1 MKKILLTNNLNVIDL
16 THNKYDKVYTDS
28 PYVIEYYKDA
38 IYLDTLLDKSIH
50 ENIENIRKKGFEIN
64 KDIINI
70 FFPKYKDRNINIIS
84 VGTDFTN
91 IYINTVKLFKLMELY
106 PNDEIIIGITN
117 DELYN
122 NNSPEVLSGIRNRF
136 ANIYY
141 WIADLVNL
149 KNVYLRII
157 TNNEK
162 EVFKKQEQKKF
173 QNIGDK
179 SYLKGFSLGHQTMDS
194 WFLRLADLDKKV
206 IFFNFLK
213 KINLIN
219 KNKKKIYLYKK
230 SPIIRE
236 IEPYL
241 YDLGFNLVDMP
252 TIKFDYQNTD
262 NAIRYE
268 KLKELLDKFLENSF
282 LNDIFKS
289 AIFEMYKKRIK
300 YYYQKEINA
309 EKYIS
314 KLDKSIKI
322 ILTNTINGYD
332 SHFFSKQLQQNGY
345 KIINVMHG
353 LSSGFLKENSL
364 RKMEHYECE
373 APDMTLCFNRSE
385 RDRLKK
391 LFPKKLIYP
400 ISMVQEAKNKRFR
413 VLKRFNVN
421 KILKLNDNINV
432 FYPSINYPY
441 NNVTHY
447 GFRMSDKKSYQFE
460 KNMILL
466 LSNLNKRAIYKPYPM
481 RGYVNK
487 DPLIEYAQNF
497 KNIKVID
504 KNYDF
509 RFASSVG
516 DIFIL
521 GSIGTSSTITWM
533 LGENKPIIYLH
544 TNFNFK
550 ISEKGKKIVDQTLI
564 VVDIDKD
571 DWKENLNNILNKPYE
586 EIVKIWKGKQIYRDQ
601 YEEEWFMGTNLHSG
615 KLGSEF
621 ISKFYN
627 KHCSNYEKKI
637 AD

>member
-219 KNKKKIYLYKK
+219 KNKKNLTWLICQLSSLIIKIQ
-230 SPIIRE
+230 I
-236 IEPYL
+236 
-241 YDLGFNLVDMP
+241 M
-252 TIKFDYQNTD
+252 
-262 NAIRYE
+262 
-268 KLKELLDKFLENSF
+268 LLD
-282 LNDIFKS
+282 
-289 AIFEMYKKRIK
+289 M
-300 YYYQKEINA
+300 
-309 EKYIS
+309 
-314 KLDKSIKI
+314 
-322 ILTNTINGYD
+322 
-332 SHFFSKQLQQNGY
+332 
-345 KIINVMHG
+345 
-353 LSSGFLKENSL
+353 
-364 RKMEHYECE
+364 
-373 APDMTLCFNRSE
+373 
-385 RDRLKK
+385 
-391 LFPKKLIYP
+391 
-400 ISMVQEAKNKRFR
+400 KN
-413 VLKRFNVN
+413 
-421 KILKLNDNINV
+421 
-432 FYPSINYPY
+432 
-441 NNVTHY
+441 
-447 GFRMSDKKSYQFE
+447 
-460 KNMILL
+460 
-466 LSNLNKRAIYKPYPM
+466 
-481 RGYVNK
+481 
-487 DPLIEYAQNF
+487 
-497 KNIKVID
+497 
-504 KNYDF
+504 
-509 RFASSVG
+509 
-516 DIFIL
+516 
-521 GSIGTSSTITWM
+521 
-533 LGENKPIIYLH
+533 
-544 TNFNFK
+544 
-550 ISEKGKKIVDQTLI
+550 
-564 VVDIDKD
+564 
-571 DWKENLNNILNKPYE
+571 
-586 EIVKIWKGKQIYRDQ
+586 
-601 YEEEWFMGTNLHSG
+601 
-615 KLGSEF
+615 
-621 ISKFYN
+621 
-627 KHCSNYEKKI
+627 
-637 AD
+637 

>member
-1 MKKILLTNNLNVIDL
+1 MKKILLTNNLNAIDL

-50 ENIENIRKKGFEIN
+50 ENIENIRKKGYEIN

-70 FFPKYKDRNINIIS
+70 FFPKYKDRNINIIT

-91 IYINTVKLFKLMELY
+91 IYISIVKLFKLMELY

-157 TNNEK
+157 TNNGK
-162 EVFKKQEQKKF
+162 EVFKKQEQNKF
-173 QNIGDK
+173 LNNSDK
-179 SYLKGFSLGHQTMDS
+179 SYLQDFSLGHQTMDS

-230 SPIIRE
+230 SSIIRE

-300 YYYQKEINA
+300 YYYQNEINA

-353 LSSGFLKENSL
+353 LSSGFLNDNSL
-364 RKMEHYECE
+364 KKIEHYECE

-385 RDRLKK
+385 RDRFKK

-487 DPLIEYAQNF
+487 NPLIEYAQNF
-497 KNIKVID
+497 KNIKVIN

-509 RFASSVG
+509 RYASSIG

>member
-38 IYLDTLLDKSIH
+38 IYLDTLLDKTIN
-50 ENIENIRKKGFEIN
+50 ENIENIRKKGYEIN

-70 FFPKYKDRNINIIS
+70 FFPKYKDRNINIIN

-91 IYINTVKLFKLMELY
+91 IYISIVKLFKLMELY

-157 TNNEK
+157 TNNGK
-162 EVFKKQEQKKF
+162 EVFKKQEQNKF
-173 QNIGDK
+173 INIGDK
-179 SYLKGFSLGHQTMDS
+179 SYLEGFSLGHQTMDS

-289 AIFEMYKKRIK
+289 AIFKMYKKRIK
-300 YYYQKEINA
+300 YYYQKEIKA

-353 LSSGFLKENSL
+353 LSSGFLNENSL
-364 RKMEHYECE
+364 RTIEHYECE

-385 RDRLKK
+385 RDRFKK

-441 NNVTHY
+441 NNVTVY

-487 DPLIEYAQNF
+487 NPLIEYAQNF

-509 RFASSVG
+509 RFASSIG

-533 LGENKPIIYLH
+533 LGENKPIIYLYS
-544 TNFNFK
+544 NFNFK
-550 ISEKGKKIVDQTLI
+550 ISEKGKKILDQTLI

-586 EIVKIWKGKQIYRDQ
+586 ELVKIWKEKQIYRNQ
-601 YEEEWFMGTNLHSG
+601 YDEEWFMGTNLHSG
-615 KLGSEF
+615 KLGSNY